1 MIIQHEHQKNV
12 MRHVF
17 GDQADDVTAWINE
30 HLTSPA
36 SETAVGASPEEGREV
51 PVRIFTQVADHP
63 LNQVATVTVTDRK
76 NYNRQVADALRAL
89 ADEFDKPTGN

>member
-30 HLTSPA
+30 HLTSPRL
-36 SETAVGASPEEGREV
+36 GDGRRSIARRG
-51 PVRIFTQVADHP
+51 P
-63 LNQVATVTVTDRK
+63 
-76 NYNRQVADALRAL
+76 
-89 ADEFDKPTGN
+89 